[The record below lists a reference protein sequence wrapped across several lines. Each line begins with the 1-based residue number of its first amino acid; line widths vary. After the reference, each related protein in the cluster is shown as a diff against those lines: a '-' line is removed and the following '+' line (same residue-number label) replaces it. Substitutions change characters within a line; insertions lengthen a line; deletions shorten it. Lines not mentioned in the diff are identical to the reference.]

1 MKFATSASTL
11 VSTLLA
17 VLLGSTVAQAQ
28 QSPTSDSAPAE
39 MPAEAEAPPLDY
51 LDLRRV
57 ATISGNAAAGQ
68 AKSELCA
75 ACHGPQ
81 GISIAPGFPNIAGQS
96 ADFMYW
102 QLVEY
107 KRGVNPSPMTPLVAD
122 LSDQDMRDLSVYY
135 AAMPADGAPS
145 TGQEA
150 LIAAADPAQLQLGEQ
165 LYLSGD
171 PGKGI
176 PSCQGCH
183 GADARGPAAADRANR
198 SGHHP
203 YAGYPSL
210 RGQQSTYLQTKLGDY
225 RDGNI
230 GDSTS
235 DFVMTGV
242 AKRLDDASIQALST
256 WLSSLPATDR

>member
-1 MKFATSASTL
+1 MPASIL
-11 VSTLLA
+11 AATLLA
-17 VLLGSTVAQAQ
+17 VLLGPAVAQAQ
-28 QSPTSDSAPAE
+28 ESPTSDSAPAE
-39 MPAEAEAPPLDY
+39 SPAEAEAPSPDY

-57 ATISGNAAAGQ
+57 ASIHGDAAAGQ

-81 GISIAPGFPNIAGQS
+81 GIAIAPIFPNIAGQS

-107 KRGVNPSPMTPLVAD
+107 KRGVNPSPMTPLVAN
-122 LSDQDMRDLSVYY
+122 LSDQDMRDLSMYY

-145 TGQEA
+145 SGQEA
-150 LIAAADPAQLQLGEQ
+150 PAAAADPAQLQLGEQ

-171 PGKGI
+171 LGKGI

-183 GADARGPAAADRANR
+183 GADARGPAAADRVNR

-210 RGQQSTYLQTKLGDY
+210 RGQQAAYLQAKLGAY

-242 AKRLDDASIQALST
+242 AKQLDDASIQALST